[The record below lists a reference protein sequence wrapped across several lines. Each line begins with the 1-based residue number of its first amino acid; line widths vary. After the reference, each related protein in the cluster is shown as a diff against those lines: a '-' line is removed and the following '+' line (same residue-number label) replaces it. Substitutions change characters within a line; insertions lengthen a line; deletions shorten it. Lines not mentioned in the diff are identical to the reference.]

1 VKVVYSFNKKGREAE
16 IWQHELAKSSTSS
29 MEVIPFNHDPYLDV
43 NRYLRAQLLDNLYF
57 AQAEG
62 LMRLYSDI
70 EALLSRSGADVLMVD
85 NCPPYHP
92 EFLWQLTQ
100 YKVLRV
106 NDGPLAAYDRDFAY
120 LHAYDH
126 VLYHSPAYS
135 KDLTMGEKLAYC
147 GSKRHNLWPLAL
159 FDAAFDGN
167 LSEQELFSS
176 RRDVDVAFVGSF
188 TRGKMPELARIKKF
202 FGRRCVMHG
211 LTSPLRNAYLN
222 LKFGFPGWMTPL
234 RIDDFAKLYRR
245 SKIGF
250 NIHNRGK
257 YTVGNFRL
265 FELPANGAMQVS
277 DGGEFLHQFFVPDEE
292 IVCAD
297 DTDTMIGK
305 IDFFLSQTRQREA
318 IAVAG
323 YRAVMARHK
332 FKSRMTELE
341 RLLEAGIND
350 KNGQSARLDR
360 MHPQSR

>member
-1 VKVVYSFNKKGREAE
+1 VKVIYSFNKKGREAQ
-16 IWQHELAKSSTSS
+16 IWERELAESSASAI
-29 MEVIPFNHDPYLDV
+29 EVIPFNHDPYLDV
-43 NRYLRAQLLDNLYF
+43 RRYMRAQLLDNLYYE
-57 AQAEG
+57 QAAG
-62 LMRLYSDI
+62 LVRLYSDI
-70 EALLSRSGADVLMVD
+70 EALLSRSGADVLLVD

-92 EFLWQLTQ
+92 EFLRRLSQ

-126 VLYHSPAYS
+126 VLYHSDAYS
-135 KDLTMGEKLAYC
+135 KDLTMSEKLEYC
-147 GSKRHNLWPLAL
+147 KAKRHDLWPLAL

-167 LSEQELFSS
+167 LSERELFSL

-188 TRGKMPELARIKKF
+188 TRGKMPELARIKKY

-211 LTSPLRNAYLN
+211 LTSPLRNVYFN

-234 RIDDFAKLYRR
+234 RIDDFARLYRR

-277 DGGEFLHQFFVPDEE
+277 DGGEFLQQFFTPEEE
-292 IVCAD
+292 IICAD
-297 DTDTMIGK
+297 DTETMLGK
-305 IDFFLSQTRQREA
+305 IDYFLSHDAERESIA
-318 IAVAG
+318 ISG
-323 YRAVMARHK
+323 YRAVMARHR
-332 FKSRMTELE
+332 FKSRVIELE
-341 RLLEAGIND
+341 RLLRPGIVD
-350 KNGQSARLDR
+350 KQSRTLDLHFMHSARR
-360 MHPQSR
+360 